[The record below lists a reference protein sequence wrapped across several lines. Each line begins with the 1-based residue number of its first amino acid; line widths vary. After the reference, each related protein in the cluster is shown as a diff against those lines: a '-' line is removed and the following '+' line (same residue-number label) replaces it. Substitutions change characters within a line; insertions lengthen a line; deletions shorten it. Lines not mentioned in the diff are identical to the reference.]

1 MARKVLG
8 YVELVWTCD
17 SCGTRNPGA
26 IRSCT
31 ACGAPQPIDVKFER
45 VDPATFN
52 FIKDE
57 ALIRMAKSGPD
68 KHCPYCGTRNLAD
81 AQICVECGGDLT
93 VGATSRPVG
102 AVIEDQPDLSQ
113 ASSSYQTPA
122 TPKTAERK
130 PLPKWALIV
139 MILVLL
145 ACCVFGAMYFMRMNQ
160 TDQLSATVT
169 EAYWQRQVVVEA
181 YRLVSAND
189 WEANI
194 PNNAQTYDCQLRYR
208 YDSDT
213 PKANSEEVCG
223 TPYTIDTGT
232 GVGEVVQDCY
242 YKVYEE
248 HCSYDTM
255 QWVVVN
261 TLADD
266 GYGTN
271 AIWPSTSL
279 GTDQRFGDSTERYTI
294 TFTTSSEDYKYTT
307 TDYNLFQ
314 QAIPGSDWV
323 IEVNGFGDVTA
334 INPD

>member
-57 ALIRMAKSGPD
+57 ALIRMAKAGPD
-68 KHCPYCGTRNLAD
+68 KHCPYCGTRNLAE
-81 AQICVECGGDLT
+81 AQICVKCGGDLT

-102 AVIEDQPDLSQ
+102 AVIEDEPDLSQ
-113 ASSSYQTPA
+113 AASTYQTPV

-139 MILVLL
+139 IILVLL

-181 YRLVSAND
+181 FQLVRAND
-189 WEANI
+189 WEGNI

-213 PKANSEEVCG
+213 PKENSEEVCG

-248 HCSYDTM
+248 YCSYDTM

-261 TLADD
+261 TLVDD

-271 AIWPSTSL
+271 AVWPSTSL
-279 GTDQRFGDSTERYTI
+279 GTDQRFGNSTERYTI
-294 TFTTSSEDYKYTT
+294 TFTTSSEEYKYTT
-307 TDYNLFQ
+307 TDYSLFQ
-314 QAIPGSDWV
+314 QAVPGSDWV

-334 INPD
+334 ISPD

>member
-8 YVELVWTCD
+8 YIELVWTCD

-57 ALIRMAKSGPD
+57 ALIRMSKAGPD
-68 KHCPYCGTRNLAD
+68 KHCPYCGTRNLAE
-81 AQICVECGGDLT
+81 AQICVKCGGDLT

-102 AVIEDQPDLSQ
+102 AVIEDEPDLSQ
-113 ASSSYQTPA
+113 AASTYQTPV

-139 MILVLL
+139 IILVLL

-181 YRLVSAND
+181 FQLVRAND
-189 WEANI
+189 WEGNI

-213 PKANSEEVCG
+213 PKENSEEVCG

-248 HCSYDTM
+248 YCSYDTM

-261 TLADD
+261 TLVDD

-271 AIWPSTSL
+271 AVWPSTSL
-279 GTDQRFGDSTERYTI
+279 GTDQRFGNSTERYTI
-294 TFTTSSEDYKYTT
+294 TFTTSSEEYKYTT
-307 TDYNLFQ
+307 TDYSLFQ
-314 QAIPGSDWV
+314 QAVPGSDWV

-334 INPD
+334 ISPD

>member
-8 YVELVWTCD
+8 YIELVWTCD
-17 SCGTRNPGA
+17 SCGTKNPGA

-31 ACGAPQPIDVKFER
+31 SCGAPQPVDVKFDR

-57 ALIRMAKSGPD
+57 ALIRMAKAGPD
-68 KHCPYCGTRNLAD
+68 KHCPYCGTRNTAD

-93 VGATSRPVG
+93 VGATSRPTGVLNEG
-102 AVIEDQPDLSQ
+102 ELSPIPEPVVPMNVP
-113 ASSSYQTPA
+113 S
-122 TPKTAERK
+122 ERK
-130 PLPKWALIV
+130 PLPKWAIIV
-139 MILVLL
+139 MALVLIS
-145 ACCVFGAMYFMRMNQ
+145 CCVFGAMYFSRMNQ
-160 TDQLSATVT
+160 TDQLDATVSQV
-169 EAYWQRQVVVEA
+169 YWQRQVVVEA
-181 YRLVSAND
+181 YQMVRSGD

-208 YDSDT
+208 YNSDVA
-213 PKANSEEVCG
+213 KANSEEVCG

-242 YKVYEE
+242 YKVYENY
-248 HCSYDTM
+248 CSYDTM

-261 TLADD
+261 TLAED

-279 GTDQRFGDSTERYTI
+279 GMDQRYGNSTERYTI
-294 TFTTSSEDYKYTT
+294 TFSTASENFDYTT

-314 QAIPGSDWV
+314 QAVPGSDWV
-323 IEVNGFGDVTA
+323 IEVNGFGDITA
-334 INPD
+334 IDPE

>member
-57 ALIRMAKSGPD
+57 ALIRMAKAGPD
-68 KHCPYCGTRNLAD
+68 KHCPYCGTRNLAE
-81 AQICVECGGDLT
+81 AQICVKCGGDLT

-102 AVIEDQPDLSQ
+102 AVIEDEPDLSQ
-113 ASSSYQTPA
+113 AASTYQTPV
-122 TPKTAERK
+122 TPKTVERK
-130 PLPKWALIV
+130 PLPKWALII

-145 ACCVFGAMYFMRMNQ
+145 ACCVFGITYFLRMNQ

-181 YRLVSAND
+181 YQLVRAND
-189 WEANI
+189 WEGNI

-213 PKANSEEVCG
+213 PKENSEEVCG

-248 HCSYDTM
+248 YCSYDTM

-261 TLADD
+261 TLVDD

-271 AIWPSTSL
+271 AVWPSTSL
-279 GTDQRFGDSTERYTI
+279 GTDQRFGNSTERYTI
-294 TFTTSSEDYKYTT
+294 TFTTSSEEYKYTT

-314 QAIPGSDWV
+314 QAVSGSDWV

-334 INPD
+334 ISPD

>member
-8 YVELVWTCD
+8 YIELVWTCD
-17 SCGTRNPGA
+17 SCGTKNPGA

-31 ACGAPQPIDVKFER
+31 SCGAPQPVDVKFER

-68 KHCPYCGTRNLAD
+68 KHCPYCGTRNLAE

-93 VGATSRPVG
+93 VGATSRPAG
-102 AVIEDQPDLSQ
+102 AVIGEEPTPPAAIPQ
-113 ASSSYQTPA
+113 AP
-122 TPKTAERK
+122 ERK
-130 PLPKWALIV
+130 PIPKWAFIV
-139 MILVLL
+139 MALVLL
-145 ACCVFGAMYFMRMNQ
+145 SCCIFGAMYFARMNQ
-160 TDQLSATVT
+160 TDQLDATVSQ
-169 EAYWQRQVVVEA
+169 AYWQRQVVVEA
-181 YRLVSAND
+181 YQMVRAGD
-189 WEANI
+189 WEADI

-208 YDSDT
+208 YDSDV

-242 YKVYEE
+242 YKVSEYY
-248 HCSYDTM
+248 CSYDTM

-261 TLADD
+261 TLVED

-279 GTDQRFGDSTERYTI
+279 GMDQRYGNSTERYTI
-294 TFTTSSEDYKYTT
+294 TFSTASDDFQYTT

-314 QAIPGSDWV
+314 QAVPGSDWV
-323 IEVNGFGDVTA
+323 IEVNGFGDITA
-334 INPD
+334 INPK